1 MTKER
6 LNKTFLKAGKLLFCD
21 DLNAEYVIDNK
32 TCQGT
37 AFMYYKREKHIDE
50 QKRIQERFRLHDMLK
65 MALYDYV
72 DYIEFEPPEPMSYTD
87 KYDIVKVVFEMG
99 LKTK

>member
-6 LNKTFLKAGKLLFCD
+6 LIKTFEKADKLLLCD
-21 DLNAEYVIDNK
+21 NLNAEFVIDYK

-50 QKRIQERFRLHDMLK
+50 QKRIQERFRLYDMLR
-65 MALYDYV
+65 MALYDYI